1 MTSKILRVQQS
12 FSKACHT
19 YDEHADIQRQAAKQ
33 LMEQLPEN
41 PSSILDV
48 GCGTG
53 ILTQLLI
60 STYPEALTTALDM
73 SSNMI
78 QMSKTKTDPH
88 PVTYVKSTI
97 ESFKSNIAFDLVVSN
112 ATFHWVSDLDTLLR
126 KCFDLE

>member
-12 FSKACHT
+12 FSTACHT

-88 PVTYVKSTI
+88 NNTGTRLIFSSHVKKDAKPNSQQQ
-97 ESFKSNIAFDLVVSN
+97 L
-112 ATFHWVSDLDTLLR
+112 
-126 KCFDLE
+126 